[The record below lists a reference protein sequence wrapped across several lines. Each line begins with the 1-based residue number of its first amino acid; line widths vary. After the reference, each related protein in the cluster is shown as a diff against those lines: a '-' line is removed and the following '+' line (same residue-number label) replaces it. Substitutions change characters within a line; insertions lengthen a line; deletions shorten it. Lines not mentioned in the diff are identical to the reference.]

1 MVYVSHRDQG
11 KAIVYIQVPIQISIV
26 TFVNTHSFPISG
38 KAQGSGNGHSIH
50 TSTNPYFNSTT
61 SREYQQKNES
71 EGVYT
76 AAIVIYE
83 Y

>member
-1 MVYVSHRDQG
+1 MSHC
-11 KAIVYIQVPIQISIV
+11 
-26 TFVNTHSFPISG
+26 TTVNPHSFTIAG
-38 KAQGSGNGHSIH
+38 EAHGSGNNHSIH
-50 TSTNPYFNSTT
+50 TSTNPDSNSTT
-61 SREYQQKNES
+61 SREYQQKKES